1 MNEAMDVHASKKKKK
16 NPLLNFMSDPQ
27 ILNHHED
34 EILVLNKNNNNSTTS
49 RHNNI
54 GEDLC
59 RTPTCRKNKI
69 PIAGS
74 CPPPAPKKPRESLLS
89 KRKFPQFEFFEVGG
103 NEELEKFFVSCNEI
117 SRGMAVK
124 KRLIMN

>member
-1 MNEAMDVHASKKKKK
+1 
-16 NPLLNFMSDPQ
+16 MSDPQ
-27 ILNHHED
+27 ILDQFFPKGHHGGNNSV
-34 EILVLNKNNNNSTTS
+34 EILETNVLVLENSTTS
-49 RHNNI
+49 RHNI
-54 GEDLC
+54 DDHQELC

-74 CPPPAPKKPRESLLS
+74 CPPPAPKKLLLR
-89 KRKFPQFEFFEVGG
+89 KRKFSRFEFFEVSG

-124 KRLIMN
+124 KRLLMS